1 MAVVCMRAAR
11 GAAAFEPQVYYVAII
26 PAAIWFG
33 PWGGVLVGA
42 LCGVAA
48 GPLMPPGIESGTSP
62 ALSVWLP
69 RLLCFVAVGA
79 AIGALKQRLL
89 IRVRTL
95 ERTNREIEMRYR
107 KLAGVEREAE
117 EKVRQLTEAH
127 TNDAQALA
135 EIGASSHLD
144 AAVLAGQ
151 AEREIIET
159 VAETVCTA
167 MQAHFGLVVYLDEKS
182 DTFALKAQSGLRAE
196 PAEKMA
202 AIVGRLRDGQGLV
215 GEAVN
220 HRRPVFSPDVLHD
233 DLYADMGALA
243 EEAGYRAGIAAPLA
257 RGGSPFGAIWA
268 GWRNPREFT
277 QTEVERMG
285 RLAAQASIGI
295 DKARRQRVIDDMT
308 FDIVLALAEAIESRA
323 TYTGGHVAR
332 VVQYADTITKALHL
346 SEAEA
351 RAIRYGAA
359 LHDIGMVGVP
369 DNIIMKPGDLT
380 EQEQAQIRMHP
391 TIGGQLCERAGF
403 LAPLVPIICHHHERF
418 DGRGYPNALYGED
431 IPLGARIVAVADAY
445 DAMTTARPYRPALS
459 PAEAAQ
465 GLRHEARRQLDP
477 QIVEALLRAL
487 EDKRR
492 RRAKAA

>member
-1 MAVVCMRAAR
+1 MRAAR

-33 PWGGVLVGA
+33 PWGGVLVGV

-48 GPLMPPGIESGTSP
+48 GPLMPASIESGTSP

-89 IRVRTL
+89 IRVRAL
-95 ERTNREIEMRYR
+95 ERANRELEMRYR

-117 EKVRQLTEAH
+117 EMVRQLTEAH
-127 TNDAQALA
+127 TNDSQALA
-135 EIGASSHLD
+135 EIGAASHLD

-182 DTFALKAQSGLRAE
+182 DTFALQAQSGLRAE

-220 HRRPVFSPDVLHD
+220 RRRPVFSPDVLHD
-233 DLYADMGALA
+233 DLYADLSALA

-268 GWRNPREFT
+268 GWRNPREFAD
-277 QTEVERMG
+277 TEVERMG
-285 RLAAQASIGI
+285 RLAGQASIGI
-295 DKARRQRVIDDMT
+295 DKARRQRIIDDMT

-332 VVQYADTITKALHL
+332 VVQYAENITKALHL
-346 SEAEA
+346 SEGEA

-477 QIVEALLRAL
+477 QIVEALLRAID
-487 EDKRR
+487 DKRR